1 MNDYECKME
10 EDLILLKI
18 CWFVGLLEFVD
29 KIYKMSHATIQGRDF
44 ADGNLPMA
52 QTPGAFCTG
61 VLWALAEQNRLRH
74 VTHLSSVSGGLES
87 KGWLEDLSQTVV
99 SNCNIRCWSCPCGLV
114 ESLRIVDEYNE
125 YLCIF
130 GIFIV
135 GYC

>member
-1 MNDYECKME
+1 MNDYESKME

-52 QTPGAFCTG
+52 RTPGAFCTG

-74 VTHLSSVSGGLES
+74 VTHLSSVSGGLDRMA
-87 KGWLEDLSQTVV
+87 G
-99 SNCNIRCWSCPCGLV
+99 GLV
-114 ESLRIVDEYNE
+114 PNCSIKL
-125 YLCIF
+125 
-130 GIFIV
+130 
-135 GYC
+135 